1 MKRLCCLLIVASALL
16 AGAPAAQADLI
27 FSATMLGSSETPPN
41 GSPATGSALVTLL
54 SDNTHLVVHETFSGL
69 IGGIATGAHIHC
81 CAPPGVAA
89 VIAIPFSIP
98 PFPAATS
105 GVFDQTFDLSSLST
119 YSAAFISANGGT
131 LPLVETAFITGLEAS
146 QAYVNIHNTT
156 FPAGE
161 IRGQLLPVP
170 EPASL
175 VLLGSALLG
184 FATIR
189 RRKKHT

>member
-16 AGAPAAQADLI
+16 LGAPAAQADLI
-27 FSATMLGSSETPPN
+27 FSATLLGSSETPPN
-41 GSPATGSALVTLL
+41 ASTATGSALVTLL

-69 IGGIATGAHIHC
+69 TGGNANGAHIHC

-89 VIAIPFSIP
+89 AIAIPFSIP

-105 GVFDQTFDLSSLST
+105 GIFDQTFDLSSLST
-119 YSAAFISANGGT
+119 YSAAFIAANGGT
-131 LPLVETAFITGLEAS
+131 LALVEAAFITGLENS
-146 QAYVNIHNTT
+146 LAYANIHNTT
-156 FPAGE
+156 FPGGE

-184 FATIR
+184 FSAIR
-189 RRKKHT
+189 RRRKQH